1 MDCLSLSRRA
11 FGAGARRCAV
21 ASPIASAVRAAAL
34 LLLGGI
40 ASAEAPVPGPALVFS
55 GQGVQVRG
63 MTPGGTV
70 AWFGVGRVVVESA
83 ETFVER
89 VELGTV
95 DAQGQATL
103 AMLGGVP
110 AVPRPSLWLA
120 IDVKTGAYA
129 LDGPPGFPAR
139 RFDLAPGA
147 IRPAA
152 GGLGSDRLVDSGDP
166 IEVVLVRSG
175 QGVWSKRVGRG
186 GMDDV
191 SDPADSQLQVA
202 LEKLDVLGKGAAAP
216 QKVSAGDLVF
226 VVRPRTLEI
235 GIATVGAR
243 P

>member
-1 MDCLSLSRRA
+1 MFQL
-11 FGAGARRCAV
+11 ARQPRCAV
-21 ASPIASAVRAAAL
+21 AGASWIAGARFLAGALAVAGAE
-34 LLLGGI
+34 LLGGG
-40 ASAEAPVPGPALVFS
+40 ARAQTPAPGPSLAFS
-55 GQGVQVRG
+55 DQGVQARG

-70 AWFGVGRVVVESA
+70 AWFKVGRVVVESA

-89 VELGTV
+89 AEQGTA

-103 AMLGGVP
+103 GMLG
-110 AVPRPSLWLA
+110 AVPRPSIWLA

-129 LDGPPGFPAR
+129 LDGFPGFPAR
-139 RFDLAPGA
+139 RFELAPGA

-166 IEVVLVRSG
+166 IEVVLVRPG

-202 LEKLDVLGKGAAAP
+202 LGKLDVLGKGAAAP